1 MIGSLPMVHLAPLDY
16 RYALDAAMS
25 VLGSKHA
32 PLVICNAAEI
42 AGEVRQRI
50 LSAPNPVLPDAGLW
64 VEPLSS
70 TWQQELATLAQKLP
84 PGAPLVIIASRP
96 IARWLPERRGWSRHG
111 LGLRAGGVGQIRRAL
126 PKVGLRPRAIFGV
139 HSGLSVVLSGAGGLV
154 QRLGRPELGDRL
166 HFAARLNYCVAD
178 PFSALATV
186 ALFFAQKEQGE

>member
-1 MIGSLPMVHLAPLDY
+1 MIESLPMVSLAPLDY

-25 VLGSKHA
+25 VLGGKRA

-50 LSAPNPVLPDAGLW
+50 PSAPNPALPDAGRGF
-64 VEPLSS
+64 EPLSS
-70 TWQQELATLAQKLP
+70 SWQQELATIAQKLP

-96 IARWLPERRGWSRHG
+96 LARWLPERRGWARQA
-111 LGLRAGGVGQIRRAL
+111 LGLRAGGVGQLRRAL
-126 PKVGLRPRAIFGV
+126 PKVGLRPRALFGV
-139 HSGLSVVLSGAGGLV
+139 HSGLSVVLGGAGGLA
-154 QRLGRPELGDRL
+154 QRFGHPELGDRL